1 MMQHAYT
8 AGLSTETAL
17 STFVDA
23 IEKATCRGQFVLA
36 VSLDCSGAFDR
47 IGFDSAK
54 KALEAHNVPKE
65 IIRWYD
71 IVLRH
76 RSVSASLQGAKK
88 TVRPGR
94 GSPQGGILSP
104 LVWNLIID
112 ALLKSFSSGPVKA
125 LGYADDTLLYI
136 SGVDPPTM
144 AHFIQEALD
153 KTLSWGKENGLTF
166 NPTKTTTVL
175 FTRSRRNVQEP
186 KLIMEGKALEYSNE
200 MKYLGVTINKRLSWT
215 THVTERTKKAGKLL
229 NMVRNVIGQNWGLD
243 PDKILWTHTAIVRPK
258 VCYASM
264 VWATS
269 IGTTMSKKME
279 QLQRKVLLG
288 ASAAMRSTP
297 TAAMEAIMG
306 LPPMDLFAMGEAL
319 KARARTRR
327 KMKDTWDGLSLS
339 LKRAEAKGHRRV
351 LDDMLRQLLELDNIE
366 ETPKARSTME
376 WSEIVEND
384 LECFTDGACKDGV
397 MGFSWT
403 LYDGPSLVAAGSG
416 NGGKGSPYRAE
427 LVGLDDALLWLISN
441 PHKLK
446 NRKLSL
452 VTDCKSAV
460 EALKGTKVKDA
471 LVKEIL
477 DKAKLLST
485 LGSVGLKWVQRN
497 NDERILLADA
507 MARQASLRDPLNP
520 EARELN
526 QLLEGKY
533 HARDKNPKYIPLMSS
548 EVKALINQR
557 ITEMWQ
563 ARWANSGPS
572 TARRFFPEVN
582 GEGLKKLRRYSRR
595 LLNELFQFG
604 TGHGLF
610 GGHLRHWR

>member
-1 MMQHAYT
+1 VLQELPDEGVEILTSLYRRSIQTGTVPRCWREMSVIFLPKEGKDDYSSPKAYRPITLSSFLLKTMERVVLWYLLEKVTNLPLTMQHAYT

-23 IEKATCRGQFVLA
+23 IEKATCRGQYVLA

-243 PDKILWTHTAIVRPK
+243 PDKILWTHTAIVRPR
-258 VCYASM
+258 C
-264 VWATS
+264 ATRPWC
-269 IGTTMSKKME
+269 G
-279 QLQRKVLLG
+279 RR
-288 ASAAMRSTP
+288 ASAR
-297 TAAMEAIMG
+297 
-306 LPPMDLFAMGEAL
+306 
-319 KARARTRR
+319 RCRR
-327 KMKDTWDGLSLS
+327 K
-339 LKRAEAKGHRRV
+339 
-351 LDDMLRQLLELDNIE
+351 
-366 ETPKARSTME
+366 
-376 WSEIVEND
+376 WSS
-384 LECFTDGACKDGV
+384 C
-397 MGFSWT
+397 
-403 LYDGPSLVAAGSG
+403 
-416 NGGKGSPYRAE
+416 R
-427 LVGLDDALLWLISN
+427 
-441 PHKLK
+441 
-446 NRKLSL
+446 
-452 VTDCKSAV
+452 
-460 EALKGTKVKDA
+460 
-471 LVKEIL
+471 
-477 DKAKLLST
+477 
-485 LGSVGLKWVQRN
+485 
-497 NDERILLADA
+497 
-507 MARQASLRDPLNP
+507 
-520 EARELN
+520 
-526 QLLEGKY
+526 GKY
-533 HARDKNPKYIPLMSS
+533 SWVRQ
-548 EVKALINQR
+548 QR
-557 ITEMWQ
+557 
-563 ARWANSGPS
+563 
-572 TARRFFPEVN
+572 
-582 GEGLKKLRRYSRR
+582 
-595 LLNELFQFG
+595 
-604 TGHGLF
+604 
-610 GGHLRHWR
+610 